1 MVLCALLCV
10 LGSLLSVEAITPTL
24 LSVEEGKTVKLK
36 CVFPRSDGSAMQ
48 WLTPRGYVAFFNT
61 ERVLKDKRF
70 QSIKSSRNRLIIHIL
85 NVTREDEG
93 IYTCYQ
99 YSQPMKIKLI
109 NVTVWAAPSK
119 PIIDVTHVSGRYFK
133 NEMLLNCSTSG
144 GKPNPKITWLLG
156 HTEVSGNNKVTFEGT
171 GKKSTLS
178 STLRV
183 KSFTCRSTVS
193 CIVRHRSL
201 SSGNYSTTFHFSS
214 LYAVTEFQD
223 LLRNHQMTEPLQS
236 TEVPSSMTFPENT
249 GTQKNGGAVTNRD
262 EQNITTEVAH
272 STVSPESST
281 ATRNGVAATKRV
293 EENGNTEVARSTVFL
308 GSSTAVRNGVT
319 ATKKVDENAN
329 TDSEA
334 SKLKSNRTTILVL
347 VSLMIGILLV
357 IVHLFFIKLRKA
369 HSTWKKENENSDQTL
384 ESNKSR
390 SNNDDVSGQARSGH
404 APSQNST
411 AIQYNTQ
418 VSL

>member
-109 NVTVWAAPSK
+109 NVTVW
-119 PIIDVTHVSGRYFK
+119 D
-133 NEMLLNCSTSG
+133 
-144 GKPNPKITWLLG
+144 
-156 HTEVSGNNKVTFEGT
+156 
-171 GKKSTLS
+171 
-178 STLRV
+178 
-183 KSFTCRSTVS
+183 
-193 CIVRHRSL
+193 
-201 SSGNYSTTFHFSS
+201 
-214 LYAVTEFQD
+214 AVTEFQD

-404 APSQNST
+404 AAPSQNST

>member
-156 HTEVSGNNKVTFEGT
+156 HTEVSD
-171 GKKSTLS
+171 
-178 STLRV
+178 
-183 KSFTCRSTVS
+183 
-193 CIVRHRSL
+193 
-201 SSGNYSTTFHFSS
+201 
-214 LYAVTEFQD
+214 AVTEFQD

-404 APSQNST
+404 AAPSQNST

>member
-109 NVTVWAAPSK
+109 NVTVW
-119 PIIDVTHVSGRYFK
+119 
-133 NEMLLNCSTSG
+133 
-144 GKPNPKITWLLG
+144 
-156 HTEVSGNNKVTFEGT
+156 GNNKVTFEGT

-404 APSQNST
+404 AAPSQNST